1 VNQEPGYQV
10 LSRKYQDDLL
20 TLEVLRSAMSVPQND
35 LIDTLKPSKYE
46 IVFNEKIASI
56 DDPEIYLPY
65 LSSKY
70 QANLSVERG
79 EQNKLIILGEITED
93 NLARLMQDSLA
104 NSVFSVEKSPK
115 LIIKPSLSV
124 QQKSRSE
131 FVDLVQSINSQLYYF
146 QVASAELTEESQ
158 NLLNQNITKIRRI
171 LDLQNQAETTI
182 IQIGIFGFAD
192 PQGSRTTNID
202 LSQQRAKLIKSILLE
217 NEISDSLVI
226 SWGGGAID
234 MSSVPSQYQRRARI
248 EILYELKGATSHAQ

>member
-1 VNQEPGYQV
+1 
-10 LSRKYQDDLL
+10 
-20 TLEVLRSAMSVPQND
+20 
-35 LIDTLKPSKYE
+35 
-46 IVFNEKIASI
+46 
-56 DDPEIYLPY
+56 
-65 LSSKY
+65 
-70 QANLSVERG
+70 
-79 EQNKLIILGEITED
+79 
-93 NLARLMQDSLA
+93 MQDSLA